1 MHSCDQTI
9 HFSTTVSSLVGVFR
23 SLSYDADLQSSSL
36 LNQAVQK
43 LPPNLRESWS
53 LHRVKR
59 VLIRPTMLDFNDW
72 LKERAE
78 GHDRMKTAS
87 FRSKPED
94 ANSSGAVKTKV
105 SSKVFPSNSKSSSIS
120 RQSQSSK
127 IAHPPCVLCKSQH
140 PIWRCQT
147 RNKLRRSVLK
157 RTNSAFRA

>member
-1 MHSCDQTI
+1 MMHSCDQII

-23 SLSYDADLQSSSL
+23 SLSYDADPQSSSL

-53 LHRVKR
+53 LHT
-59 VLIRPTMLDFNDW
+59 VLIRPTML
-72 LKERAE
+72 ERAE
-78 GHDRMKTAS
+78 GHYRMKTAS

-94 ANSSGAVKTKV
+94 TNSSGAVKTKV
-105 SSKVFPSNSKSSSIS
+105 SSKVFASNSKSSSIS
-120 RQSQSSK
+120 RESQSSK
-127 IAHPPCVLCKSQH
+127 NDQPPCVLCKSQH

-157 RTNSAFRA
+157 RTNSVFRA